1 MENNLNENNAVETTT
16 PQGTFTHKIGN
27 TTYVVGVHFSKT
39 SKETIDDKMKRLIL
53 SDLEHTGLNYLQKI
67 LIGEIPK

>member
-39 SKETIDDKMKRLIL
+39 SKELLMI
-53 SDLEHTGLNYLQKI
+53 
-67 LIGEIPK
+67 

>member
-39 SKETIDDKMKRLIL
+39 SKETIYDKMKRLIL
-53 SDLEHTGLNYLQKI
+53 SDLEHIK
-67 LIGEIPK
+67 P

>member
-16 PQGTFTHKIGN
+16 PHGTFTHKIGN

-53 SDLEHTGLNYLQKI
+53 SDLEHIK
-67 LIGEIPK
+67 P

>member
-27 TTYVVGVHFSKT
+27 TTYVKCYNIEAMRG
-39 SKETIDDKMKRLIL
+39 
-53 SDLEHTGLNYLQKI
+53 
-67 LIGEIPK
+67 